1 MWQYNY
7 SPENND
13 YLAHSELMH
22 YGVLGMKWGVR
33 RATYKMYSANG
44 LAKSRKKVEKDQT
57 KLKLKENRQKRRAA
71 KAQMKAAKA
80 MGNENFKKSS
90 KYFKKSAK
98 KQRHAQKRERTQMH
112 NAKLLKLYDKR
123 LNDLGSDGQVK
134 TSKTRNAIN
143 RELANLYSASSA
155 KASLYADSKSA
166 YGRYSTKKSEVL
178 GNKAKNYASK
188 LDSSTTVDRKSPL
201 VYSPMENRIKVQ
213 RQYVKK
219 KSK

>member
-1 MWQYNY
+1 MWEYNY

-13 YLAHSELMH
+13 YLAHSELMY

-80 MGNENFKKSS
+80 MGNGNFKKSS
-90 KYFKKSAK
+90 KYFKKSAR

-123 LNDLGSDGQVK
+123 LE
-134 TSKTRNAIN
+134 
-143 RELANLYSASSA
+143 ELNG
-155 KASLYADSKSA
+155 K
-166 YGRYSTKKSEVL
+166 
-178 GNKAKNYASK
+178 
-188 LDSSTTVDRKSPL
+188 
-201 VYSPMENRIKVQ
+201 
-213 RQYVKK
+213 
-219 KSK
+219 